1 MATVN
6 IRFTVTEFCL
16 HTGVSAAELT
26 EIIGLGVLEP
36 AGQQP
41 QDKGWLFDEDALAV
55 CLRAQR
61 LRRELELD
69 WPGIAVALSLLD
81 EIDRLNTENRQ
92 LNQRLLRFIA
102 DR

>member
-16 HTGVSAAELT
+16 HTGVSSTELT

-36 AGQQP
+36 VEQQP
-41 QDKGWLFDEDALAV
+41 RAQEWLFDEDALAV

-102 DR
+102 DQ